1 MSTEKYKGMVL
12 EIHRLQ
18 SFGVSCLNRDDFGTP
33 KICIVGGTVRSRIS
47 SQCLK
52 RAVRM
57 KMHENGVE
65 TAVRTRRLAEL
76 VEAACKAPVDE
87 AKREYI
93 ARLVAGLTANEA
105 KSDGKDKKA
114 ALVFL
119 VPAEVE
125 ALASHVDSLD
135 DVLPEAVGK
144 KAEVILKELR
154 NTSHISDVSG
164 LDLALFGRMMANS
177 PDLGVQASVHTAHA
191 YTTHETVVQDDY
203 FSAVDDFE
211 SGSQAAHMDNN
222 RFTGGTFYIYS
233 AVALGVLE
241 DNLSGAEDVPAA
253 VDEYLKALYMA
264 VPAGRQATFASSSPW
279 NYARIVLR
287 RGQMI
292 QPVFDMP
299 IKAEEDGGILAPSI
313 RELDRLIDR
322 EKKLSGSL
330 YGGIADFRF
339 GTNEGYSIDDLR
351 TDIRKEL
358 ERLRGEGE

>member
-33 KICIVGGTVRSRIS
+33 KTCIVGGTVRSRIS

-76 VEAACKAPVDE
+76 VETACKAPVDE

-119 VPAEVE
+119 IPAEVE
-125 ALASHVDSLD
+125 ALAAHVDSLD
-135 DVLPEAVGK
+135 DVLPEAAGK
-144 KAEVILKELR
+144 KAEAILKELR
-154 NTSHISDVSG
+154 NTPHISAVSG

-177 PDLGVQASVHTAHA
+177 PDLGVPASVHTAHA
-191 YTTHETVVQDDY
+191 YTTHETAVQYDY

-211 SGSQAAHMDNN
+211 NGSQAAHMDNN

-299 IKAEEDGGILAPSI
+299 IKAEEDGGMLTPSI

-322 EKKLSGSL
+322 EKALSGSL

-339 GTNEGYSIDDLR
+339 GADEGYSIDDLR